1 MEVLYI
7 SNKVKK
13 NDDFTRFERYIDLI
27 VYYNALKC
35 TLKNCDLYIVTWYI
49 HPEIEYSFYGCF
61 FPDHI
66 LMVVSVAIVC
76 IFFIFSD
83 VFIRQIFLSIP

>member
-27 VYYNALKC
+27 TYYHALKC
-35 TLKNCDLYIVTWYI
+35 TLKNCDLYIVAWYI
-49 HPEIEYSFYGCF
+49 HPEIKYSSYGC
-61 FPDHI
+61 
-66 LMVVSVAIVC
+66 LMVVSVAFVC
-76 IFFIFSD
+76 IFFIFSGVLIF
-83 VFIRQIFLSIP
+83 VFIRQIFLPIP